1 MADNDRG
8 QSLITKYV
16 WVIETIY
23 RRRKI
28 SFKELNELWLRDD
41 ISRGVDIPKRTFDN
55 WRYVIWDMFGISIVN
70 ENRGEYRYYIEN
82 EEDIS
87 KNGLRSW
94 LYNTFCVS
102 NALANSQSIKDRI
115 ILEYVPSG
123 QNYLQPIIE
132 AMKENRVLN
141 MTYHS
146 YWKDEENNF
155 DVQPYCVKLFRQR
168 WYMVARST
176 YSYYYEK
183 GPRIYALDRI
193 NALRMTDETFEMP
206 KDWTAKDFFDGCFGI
221 IADQRLEPQTV
232 KLKVSNVTYRAL
244 LIGQTYRSTGYST
257 LVGDRDVSLL
267 KAALK
272 KGKGPK
278 GGKYK
283 VTTKTDLSYS
293 GIQSAIEETFANA
306 DADDVSLFYFS
317 GHGDASSY
325 SFGAGALVTVEDF
338 GTDWVDLLTLSLW
351 LRCVPGKV
359 IVFIDSCGS
368 GAAIY
373 GSGRSSANAAAE
385 AARFNQAVIDAFA
398 AADMTIVNG
407 DAENTGDF
415 RESKFCVLTSSGYR
429 EDSYVYR
436 FKEGKYSLFTYYAAR
451 GCKGAADK
459 NGDKYITLNE
469 LYKYIHKNEGSRQ
482 HVQLYPSK
490 SSYKLTKVS

>member
-1 MADNDRG
+1 MIGEEKSAMKKRYIRALAILLCVLMCVTLAPVEAVAYSGEAAENAAENAVTNG
-8 QSLITKYV
+8 GVKITVQPQSQSVNISEKATFRVKAVGKNLKYQWFYRPDSNSSWKKVSGGTKATLSV
-16 WVIETIY
+16 AA
-23 RRRKI
+23 K
-28 SFKELNELWLRDD
+28 
-41 ISRGVDIPKRTFDN
+41 G
-55 WRYVIWDMFGISIVN
+55 
-70 ENRGEYRYYIEN
+70 
-82 EEDIS
+82 
-87 KNGLRSW
+87 KNGYQYR
-94 LYNTFCVS
+94 CRVS
-102 NALANSQSIKDRI
+102 
-115 ILEYVPSG
+115 SG
-123 QNYLQPIIE
+123 G
-132 AMKENRVLN
+132 KKVFSR
-141 MTYHS
+141 
-146 YWKDEENNF
+146 
-155 DVQPYCVKLFRQR
+155 
-168 WYMVARST
+168 
-176 YSYYYEK
+176 
-183 GPRIYALDRI
+183 
-193 NALRMTDETFEMP
+193 
-206 KDWTAKDFFDGCFGI
+206 
-221 IADQRLEPQTV
+221 TV